1 MILWIRMRLL
11 KLIFRLINL
20 MWLFLLRVSILNVL
34 LFNGIPLVVG
44 LYGVTRS
51 TTDLQTT
58 TVGMPMHNTIVTP
71 INESFDVKN
80 GAKKASPNA
89 NEPNDA
95 DYDVWLPLASVHE
108 VNDRM
113 KNSLYG
119 YFIVKRLAFLV
130 VEWFVRNNWQKYGHK
145 KVTLVKFHD
154 VSLFAYTPDGLSLI
168 ATKISN
174 PMMLDSDNLVM
185 AVPNLDGPGYTKETI
200 RAEYEWKPPR
210 CSTCLIFHHSVDD
223 CQKAPK
229 QVVNMVD
236 KGIGGS
242 SGADDN
248 GFIEVKKKKSGG
260 INGGTK
266 QFKPILV
273 KPKTQYRLKVNQPTE
288 GVSSKTAH
296 LVCKKNV
303 STSGNSSKTTSK
315 TNVKKSVDSGNKA
328 STSDDDNNPLKMVDY
343 SGDHDSEDEVV
354 PVYNKMASFQASQ
367 SLGVGYGTNS
377 LLEQWRETYENADY
391 DYDPYNDDMY
401 EDHKICGNVNTFPFK
416 NFKSF
421 VSIIKSLS
429 AGGPINI

>member
-11 KLIFRLINL
+11 KLLFRLINL

-44 LYGVTRS
+44 LYGVTGS

-58 TVGMPMHNTIVTP
+58 TTGMPMHNTTVTP

-80 GAKKASPNA
+80 EAKKASPNGRA
-89 NEPNDA
+89 NKNEANVPNDA
-95 DYDVWLPLASVHE
+95 DYDVWLPLASVHK

-130 VEWFVRNNWQKYGHK
+130 VEC
-145 KVTLVKFHD
+145 
-154 VSLFAYTPDGLSLI
+154 
-168 ATKISN
+168 
-174 PMMLDSDNLVM
+174 DNLVM
-185 AVPNLDGPGYTKETI
+185 AVPNLDGHGYTKKTI
-200 RAEYEWKPPR
+200 RKEYEWKPPR
-210 CSTCLIFHHSVDD
+210 CSTCLIFLHSVDD
-223 CQKAPK
+223 CQKAHK

-236 KGIGGS
+236 KGMGGS

-248 GFIEVKKKKSGG
+248 GFIKVKKKKSSG

-266 QFKPILV
+266 QFKPVLV

-288 GVSSKTAH
+288 GVSSKTTH
-296 LVCKKNV
+296 LVGKKNV

-315 TNVKKSVDSGNKA
+315 TNVAKSVDSGNKA
-328 STSDDDNNPLKMVDY
+328 STSDDDNNPLKIVDY

-377 LLEQWRETYENADY
+377 LLEQWRETYENVDY

-401 EDHKICGNVNTFPFK
+401 EDHKICRNRR
-416 NFKSF
+416 
-421 VSIIKSLS
+421 
-429 AGGPINI
+429 GG